1 MELKWWPVFYI
12 GLLSLAVAVA
22 AAALLPTARLRR
34 TLRPLAHVDRL
45 TRLPQYLRVY
55 RFYLFSVVV
64 TGVLLLATFLTALT
78 ASARPTGMASARLAF
93 DTAHPRDIML
103 CVGAPVTDAATA
115 DFLSYYAS
123 YAQRLPPEDTRRVGL
138 TSPTL
143 RVIPLT
149 RDHRYLTDRLGSLSR
164 LARIQQALNERK
176 ALPDNDREE
185 LTRGIEGFSRP
196 VGYVDYAPSVPDT
209 LAQCMAGFP
218 SYPAERAHRRQLIY
232 FGYSTFRDPAER
244 RPSLFSGDTLKRL
257 AVQQGVQVNVV
268 ARSDVAT
275 SSTEDADTL
284 QDTAQECG
292 GRFFQYNPAGAASA
306 DTLNDHLDEIDDN
319 GPTAQLPGGKVISV
333 HSADSPE
340 ALLIGG
346 LLAAALLSV
355 SLAVLRR

>member
-12 GLLSLAVAVA
+12 GLVSLAVAVA

-55 RFYLFSVVV
+55 RFYLFSLVV
-64 TGVLLLATFLTALT
+64 TGVLLFTTFLTALT
-78 ASARPTGMASARLAF
+78 ASARPTGMASARMAF
-93 DTAHPRDIML
+93 DTVHPQDIVL
-103 CVGAPVTDAATA
+103 CVGAPVTEPATA
-115 DFLSYYAS
+115 EFLRYYAR
-123 YAQRLPPEDTRRVGL
+123 YVERLRPEDTRRVGL
-138 TSPTL
+138 SSPTL

-149 RDHRYLTDRLGSLSR
+149 RDHRYLADRLESLSR
-164 LARIQQALNERK
+164 LARIQQDLDERK
-176 ALPDNDREE
+176 ALPDNERVE
-185 LTRGIEGFSRP
+185 LTRGLEGFSRP

-209 LAQCMAGFP
+209 LAQCIAGFP

-232 FGYSTFRDPAER
+232 FGYSTFRDPEER
-244 RPSLFSGDTLKRL
+244 RPSLFTGETLKRL

-268 ARSDVAT
+268 ARSDVA
-275 SSTEDADTL
+275 SASTDDADAL
-284 QDTAQECG
+284 QDTARECG
-292 GRFFQYNPAGAASA
+292 GRFFQYNAGGAASA
-306 DTLNDHLDEIDDN
+306 DTLSAYLDEIDEN

-340 ALLIGG
+340 TLLIGS